1 MPRYLISY
9 DLNAPGRNYEA
20 LFDELA
26 RLGAKRLLLSQ
37 WGLRNAANAVA
48 IRDHLWS
55 FMDGNDRCW
64 SAVSTWTGPLK
75 TSPPQSMR
83 YDGRC
88 EVPNSAEQHVLPDW
102 ELTAA

>member
-26 RLGAKRLLLSQ
+26 RLRAKRLLLSQ
-37 WGLRNAANAVA
+37 WGLRNPATAVA

-55 FMDGNDRCW
+55 FMDGNDRLL
-64 SAVSTWTGPLK
+64 VSSL
-75 TSPPQSMR
+75 
-83 YDGRC
+83 D
-88 EVPNSAEQHVLPDW
+88 AEWASQNI
-102 ELTAA
+102 TAPINEI

>member
-37 WGLRNAANAVA
+37 WGLRNPATAVA

-55 FMDGNDRCW
+55 FMDGNDRLL
-64 SAVSTWTGPLK
+64 VSSL
-75 TSPPQSMR
+75 
-83 YDGRC
+83 D
-88 EVPNSAEQHVLPDW
+88 VDW
-102 ELTAA
+102 ATQNVAAPINEI

>member
-26 RLGAKRLLLSQ
+26 RLGAKRFLLSQ
-37 WGLRNAANAVA
+37 WGLRNAATAVA

-55 FMDGNDRCW
+55 FMDRNDRLL
-64 SAVSTWTGPLK
+64 VSNL
-75 TSPPQSMR
+75 
-83 YDGRC
+83 D
-88 EVPNSAEQHVLPDW
+88 VDW
-102 ELTAA
+102 ASQNIAAPINEI

>member
-37 WGLRNAANAVA
+37 WGLRNAATADA
-48 IRDHLWS
+48 IRAHLWS
-55 FMDGNDRCW
+55 FMDGNDRLL
-64 SAVSTWTGPLK
+64 VSTLDVEWTSQNMINPIN
-75 TSPPQSMR
+75 
-83 YDGRC
+83 
-88 EVPNSAEQHVLPDW
+88 EI
-102 ELTAA
+102 